1 MNVVRHGHVRDFLA
15 RAGDWLAA
23 APAENNLSLGIA
35 AALLEHPERFSAAP
49 WLLTVED
56 AAGNIVSA
64 PLMTPPHRLVVT
76 GRDAAAMQPLAEHLL
91 ATGAAVSGV
100 VGPPALADAFADFW
114 VGRTGRTRQ
123 SGMLQGIYECDRVAL
138 PPSSAGSLRA
148 GKPSD
153 EALLVN
159 WAEQFAKDAHLLAA
173 VGLAEMVRQKIAAG
187 EIYLWHDRRPVT
199 MACISGQTAR
209 GARVGFVYTPPAL
222 RRRGYATSCVAA
234 LTEQVLAER
243 SLAFL
248 FTDLANPTSNAIY
261 QRIGY
266 RLVCEGREWVFA

>member
-1 MNVVRHGHVRDFLA
+1 MNVVRHGHVRDYLA

-23 APAENNLSLGIA
+23 APAENNLSRGIA
-35 AALLEHPERFSAAP
+35 AALVEHPERVPARP

-64 PLMTPPHRLVVT
+64 PVMTPPHRLVVT
-76 GRDAAAMQPLAEHLL
+76 GRDPAAMPPLAEHLL
-91 ATGAAVSGV
+91 AAAAPVSGV
-100 VGPPALADAFADFW
+100 VGPPELADAFAEVW
-114 VGRTGRTRQ
+114 IGRTGKTRK

-138 PPSSAGSLRA
+138 RPPAAGSLRA
-148 GKPSD
+148 AKQSD

-173 VGLAEMVRQKIAAG
+173 VGLDDMVRQKIAAG
-187 EIYLWHDRRPVT
+187 DIYLWHDRRAVT
-199 MACISGQTAR
+199 MACISGQTDH

-222 RRRGYATSCVAA
+222 RRKGYATACVAA
-234 LTEQVLAER
+234 LTEKVLAER
-243 SLAFL
+243 RLAFL
-248 FTDLANPTSNAIY
+248 FTDLANPTSNGIY